1 MKVSAAALLM
11 LAVAGCGN
19 DTGDDNGGGDG
30 TTGSG
35 SSGFDAST
43 ATLTDQPFCDTVDVE
58 TVATVLGL
66 SNGDVNLLVDRQVGE
81 KYEGP
86 NEEAPPLTSKAN
98 LCSFGTST
106 SQFMVSVQPDATA
119 KDVQKT
125 VDDLSSLSGN
135 DSSETCKPS
144 DASAYGDPAGAFTC
158 TSNPPVKR
166 VRVVATGLV
175 GSSKFYC
182 SAIVNEGAGSDFAS
196 KAFDAC
202 QSTLES
208 LAD

>member
-19 DTGDDNGGGDG
+19 DTGGGGDG

-35 SSGFDAST
+35 SDGFDVST
-43 ATLTDQPFCDTVDVE
+43 ATLTVDPFCNTVDVE
-58 TVATVLGL
+58 TVASVLGM
-66 SNGDVNLLVDRQVGE
+66 SDSDVNTLVDRQVGE

-86 NEEAPPLTSKAN
+86 NEEAPPKTAEAN
-98 LCSFGTST
+98 MCSFGSST
-106 SQFMVSVQPDATA
+106 KQFIVSVQPDATA

-125 VDDLSSLSGN
+125 IDDLTSLSGEG
-135 DSSETCKPS
+135 SSETCEAS

-158 TSNPPVKR
+158 TSNPPVER

-175 GSSKFYC
+175 GTSKFYC

-196 KAFDAC
+196 NAFDAC
-202 QSTLES
+202 QSVLQS